1 MTIDLNLSV
10 SAFND
15 EGERPIPDFPITWT
29 QPAPG
34 VPIALIHDDADLLVV
49 ADVVRNVRAELGESG
64 RVVTVLDVPQGTL
77 AVRYGEIVAAGEV
90 IDALQTPAPMT
101 ATGPSHFYWVD
112 EGVGALWDHVTRSVL
127 VNEQT
132 GAVQVQVMNSPP
144 VRNSAELFTVGDVYG
159 TRENWVYP
167 EVDDDEL
174 QVTGLRAAQAGAVAR
189 KSRCPGRR

>member
-1 MTIDLNLSV
+1 
-10 SAFND
+10 
-15 EGERPIPDFPITWT
+15 
-29 QPAPG
+29 
-34 VPIALIHDDADLLVV
+34 
-49 ADVVRNVRAELGESG
+49 
-64 RVVTVLDVPQGTL
+64 
-77 AVRYGEIVAAGEV
+77 
-90 IDALQTPAPMT
+90 MT

-189 KSRCPGRR
+189 SPDAPVDGEGHFALVVNGGARSRPIVGIPFTNIEFFEDGGIRDLAVLFMNTSATAYERLVPGARVHDDGGGNCGRGVGAVQW